1 MQIVVTSNGA
11 DLDAPA
17 SPVFGRCPIYIFVDP
32 ETMAF
37 EAVDNPA
44 VGAPGGAGI
53 QAAQFIV
60 ERGAAAV
67 VSGNVG
73 PNAFNVLEAANVPVY
88 LFSGGS
94 VRDAVAAYKA
104 GDLPDAGAATA
115 PEHAGMGRGG
125 GLGRGRGRGAAPQVA
140 TPSAREE
147 EITTLKK
154 MASDLRQ
161 QLAEILERIDRLE
174 RGA

>member
-17 SPVFGRCPIYIFVDP
+17 SPVFGRCPTYIFVDP
-32 ETMAF
+32 ETLAF

-73 PNAFNVLEAANVPVY
+73 PNAFNVLQAANVPVY
-88 LFSGGS
+88 LFTGGT

-104 GDLPDAGAATA
+104 GDLPNAGQATA

-125 GLGRGRGRGAAPQVA
+125 LGRGRGRRTASQA
-140 TPSAREE
+140 TASPAREE
-147 EITTLKK
+147 EITTLKE
-154 MASDLRQ
+154 MARDLRQ

>member
-1 MQIVVTSNGA
+1 
-11 DLDAPA
+11 
-17 SPVFGRCPIYIFVDP
+17 
-32 ETMAF
+32 MAY

-44 VGAPGGAGI
+44 VGAPGGAGV

-73 PNAFNVLEAANVPVY
+73 PNAFNVLQAADVPVY
-88 LFSGGS
+88 LFNDGT
-94 VRDAVAAYKA
+94 VRDAVTAYRA
-104 GDLPDAGAATA
+104 GTLPNPSQPTA
-115 PEHAGMGRGG
+115 PEHAGMGRSR
-125 GLGRGRGRGAAPQVA
+125 LDRGQRSETPPPTAAPS
-140 TPSAREE
+140 PREE
-147 EITTLKK
+147 EINTLKE
-154 MASDLRQ
+154 MARDLRQ

>member
-1 MQIVVTSNGA
+1 
-11 DLDAPA
+11 
-17 SPVFGRCPIYIFVDP
+17 
-32 ETMAF
+32 MAF

-44 VGAPGGAGI
+44 VGAAGGAGI

-60 ERGAAAV
+60 EQGADAV
-67 VSGNVG
+67 ISGNVG
-73 PNAFNVLEAANVPVY
+73 PNAFDVLEAANVPVY
-88 LFSGGS
+88 LFNGGT
-94 VRDAVAAYKA
+94 VRDAVTAYKA
-104 GDLPDAGAATA
+104 GDLPNAGAATA

-125 GLGRGRGRGAAPQVA
+125 SGRGRGRRVA
-140 TPSAREE
+140 TQAATPPTPEPAREK
-147 EITTLKK
+147 EIATLKK